1 MVMMMRRML
10 FGCMQCWTPRRTD
23 SRYQAADDDDDD
35 SFNDIAG
42 DDDDV
47 YDGVLV
53 LMVL

>member
-10 FGCMQCWTPRRTD
+10 FGCMQCRTPRRTD
-23 SRYQAADDDDDD
+23 SLYQAADDDDDD

-47 YDGVLV
+47 YDGVLD